1 MLFDTNANFFHLFI
15 NKIMQPLTP
24 QIYQELL
31 KDYDQLNDTLE
42 VIHQTEKVLQTPVNY
57 QYKPYRTLRNY

>member
-1 MLFDTNANFFHLFI
+1 
-15 NKIMQPLTP
+15 MQPLTP

-42 VIHQTEKVLQTPVNY
+42 VIQQSEKVLQIPVNY

>member
-1 MLFDTNANFFHLFI
+1 
-15 NKIMQPLTP
+15 MQPLTP